1 MTARNGRES
10 RQSLYPVGAGLA
22 QQTLAADLHP
32 ALRRLRATEPVSW
45 VPALGGWLV
54 TSHELVTEALRDPGR
69 FTVEDE
75 RFSTGRV
82 VGPSMLSTD
91 GDRHRAHR
99 EPFEPM
105 FRPGPV
111 ADAATAITTSVDSLI
126 DGFAHERTAELR
138 SRLAAPLAVKV
149 ISDFLGLT
157 SPVDS
162 PGSEV
167 EATMLGCYRT
177 IVAAVTELT
186 PGADVPAIATGA
198 VAELD
203 DVVAAQV
210 RARPD
215 GSLARLFGSNSAM
228 ARGAMHSNVAVI
240 LFGAI
245 ETSEAMTAHAILHL
259 FGSSL
264 CGGGTV
270 PWPEEGGLARLCRRV
285 VGESLRME
293 PAAAV
298 VDRYA
303 TGRTV
308 LGAATIEA
316 GEPVMLSLAGANRD
330 PAVFDQPDHFD
341 PDRANAARQLA
352 FARGPHTCLGIH
364 LATLQT
370 ALGLQ
375 RLIERLPTLT
385 LDPLLSTEPAGLIF
399 RKPERVVTH
408 W

>member
-1 MTARNGRES
+1 MTQGVDSGWRRE
-10 RQSLYPVGAGLA
+10 RFPVGAGLTQHA
-22 QQTLAADLHP
+22 LAGDFHRTLH
-32 ALRRLRATEPVSW
+32 RLRAHEPVSW

-54 TSHELVTEALRDPGR
+54 TSHELVTEVLRDPGR

-91 GDRHRAHR
+91 GARHRAHR

-105 FRPGPV
+105 FRPAPV
-111 ADAATAITTSVDSLI
+111 ADAGAAVTASVDALI
-126 DGFAHERTAELR
+126 DRFAHARTAEMR
-138 SRLAAPLAVKV
+138 NGFAAPLAVKV

-157 SPVDS
+157 SPEDE
-162 PGSEV
+162 PGSRV
-167 EATMLGCYRT
+167 EATMLDCYGT
-177 IVAAVTELT
+177 IVAAVSELT
-186 PGADVPAIATGA
+186 PGIEVPAASTDA
-198 VAELD
+198 VVELKD
-203 DVVAAQV
+203 LVTEQL

-215 GSLARLFGSNSAM
+215 GSLAVLFGRSTSARE
-228 ARGAMHSNVAVI
+228 ALHSDVAVI

-245 ETSEAMTAHAILHL
+245 ETSEAMTANAILHL
-259 FGSSL
+259 FGQSGRMPS
-264 CGGGTV
+264 G
-270 PWPEEGGLARLCRRV
+270 GGLAPFCRRAV
-285 VGESLRME
+285 TESLRLE

-303 TGRTV
+303 TGRTA
-308 LGAATIEA
+308 LGGAMIDACD
-316 GEPVMLSLAGANRD
+316 PVMVSLAGANRD
-330 PAVFDQPDHFD
+330 PRVFDQPDRFD

-385 LDPLLSTEPAGLIF
+385 LDQSASTAPAGLIF
-399 RKPERVVTH
+399 RKPERVVAH